1 MNRPFDKN
9 FTCQL
14 CMKTSSKSV
23 LLSSLLLATTVAHSA
38 EIPWSTFT
46 GGGGIAQYGAVA
58 LGGAIGPIAPALSP
72 ATGGNYTL
80 TGGFWP
86 AFPGQP
92 KAALPV
98 LQIKSLGDGSQ
109 ALLSWPV
116 GVHGFILEYTPQ
128 LGSGQWFKVENA
140 VVDTAVEH
148 TVTVPAPSEFRC
160 YRLRSQ

>member
-1 MNRPFDKN
+1 
-9 FTCQL
+9 
-14 CMKTSSKSV
+14 MKTLKLIALPV
-23 LLSSLLLATTVAHSA
+23 LLLPATALQAA
-38 EIPWSTFT
+38 EIPWWTFT
-46 GGGGIAQYGAVA
+46 GGGGIAQHGAVA

-98 LQIKSLGDGSQ
+98 LKIKSLGDGSK

-116 GVHGFILEYTPQ
+116 GVNGFILEYTPQ
-128 LGSGQWFKVENA
+128 LGSGIWIVESAA
-140 VVDTAVEH
+140 VVDTATEH
-148 TVTVPAPSEFRC
+148 TATVTAADAFRC
-160 YRLRSQ
+160 YRLRGL

>member
-1 MNRPFDKN
+1 MNIFKN
-9 FTCQL
+9 IVL
-14 CMKTSSKSV
+14 CSATAA
-23 LLSSLLLATTVAHSA
+23 LLLATTTLQAA
-38 EIPWSTFT
+38 EIPWWTIT
-46 GGGGIAQYGAVA
+46 GGGGIAQHGAVA
-58 LGGAIGPIAPALSP
+58 LGGAIGPIAPALTP

-92 KAALPV
+92 QPVLPV
-98 LQIKSLGDGSQ
+98 LKIKSLGDGSQ

-116 GVHGFILEYTPQ
+116 GLKGFILEYTPQ
-128 LGSGQWFKVENA
+128 LGSGQWFKEGNA
-140 VVDTAVEH
+140 VVDTAAEH

>member
-1 MNRPFDKN
+1 
-9 FTCQL
+9 
-14 CMKTSSKSV
+14 MKTLKLIALPV
-23 LLSSLLLATTVAHSA
+23 LLLPATALQAA
-38 EIPWSTFT
+38 EIPWWTFT
-46 GGGGIAQYGAVA
+46 GGGGIAQHGAVA

-92 KAALPV
+92 QPALPV
-98 LQIKSLGDGSQ
+98 LKIKSLGDGSK

-116 GVHGFILEYTPQ
+116 GVSGFMLEYTPL
-128 LGSGQWFKVENA
+128 LGSGIWIVESA
-140 VVDTAVEH
+140 TVVDTATEH
-148 TVTVPAPSEFRC
+148 TVSVPAADAFRC

>member
-1 MNRPFDKN
+1 
-9 FTCQL
+9 
-14 CMKTSSKSV
+14 MKTLKLIALPV
-23 LLSSLLLATTVAHSA
+23 LLLTATALQAA
-38 EIPWSTFT
+38 EIPWWTFT
-46 GGGGIAQYGAVA
+46 GGGGIAQHGAVA

-116 GVHGFILEYTPQ
+116 GVNGFILEYTPQ
-128 LGSGQWFKVENA
+128 LGSGIWIVESAA
-140 VVDTAVEH
+140 VVDTATEH
-148 TVTVPAPSEFRC
+148 TATVPAADAFRC